1 MAKNLIEGEEDAF
14 ILVNETGASP
24 YVLVCEHASNR
35 VPKKLEISDFR
46 PRTCKNT
53 LLGTLAPKGFRGC
66 SRAFWMRLW
75 FCSAIRVWLMI
86 ATGRRTLLG
95 HAGNE

>member
-35 VPKKLEISDFR
+35 VPKQLGNLGLLAEDLQKLEDK
-46 PRTCKNT
+46 P
-53 LLGTLAPKGFRGC
+53 
-66 SRAFWMRLW
+66 
-75 FCSAIRVWLMI
+75 
-86 ATGRRTLLG
+86 
-95 HAGNE
+95 